1 MPNKISP
8 PSLLLLKGAWK
19 RTFDLLLAGALA
31 GFLLPVWILT
41 ALCIWWK
48 MGSPVLFRQRRPGLH
63 GRMFEILKFRT
74 MRSGPG
80 SDEERLSRFGKWIRR
95 LSLDEIPQLINVWR
109 GEMSFVG
116 PRPLLE
122 EYLPIYT
129 PGQARRHEVL
139 PGITGWAQ
147 VNGRNALS
155 WEEAFA
161 LDVWYVDH
169 WSIALDLRILMMTAL
184 RVISGS
190 GVSQPGRATRQKFTG
205 STAE

>member
-80 SDEERLSRFGKWIRR
+80 SDEERLIRFGKWIRR

-129 PGQARRHEVL
+129 PEQARRHEVL

>member
-129 PGQARRHEVL
+129 PEQARRHEVL